1 MVVDDDLDA
10 LAIISHH
17 LKAEGF
23 VPLQMHSG
31 SECLRALESSRADLI
46 LLDLMMPEMDGFEV
60 CRALKRNPDTAAIPI
75 IMITARDDLTA
86 RKQAMDLGIDDYI
99 AKPFGRRALM
109 NRIREQLAGVAATA
123 ASEEALQRLAQSRG
137 R

>member
-1 MVVDDDLDA
+1 MIVDDDLDA
-10 LAIISHH
+10 LTIISHQ

-23 VPLQMHSG
+23 LPLEMHSG
-31 SECLRALESSRADLI
+31 PECLRALESSRADLI

-60 CRALKRNPDTAAIPI
+60 CRALKRNPNTAGIPI
-75 IMITARDDLTA
+75 IVLTARDDYPA

-99 AKPFGRRALM
+99 AKPFLRRTLM
-109 NRIREQLAGVAATA
+109 NRIREQLSSVAAA
-123 ASEEALQRLAQSRG
+123 VASEEALRRLAQSRG